1 MPQARNQAI
10 RVVVVDDSPTARGLL
25 VSLLNGTDGMQ
36 VIGTGASGEEAL
48 QLATRLK
55 PDVMTL
61 DVNMKEMDGFAATR
75 QIMRQSPL
83 PIILVT
89 SSMMPNET
97 NLTFQALNA
106 GALTVVRKPGLADPD
121 TCDRLVQTV
130 RVMAGVPVIHHWGRQ
145 NSTASLA
152 AAQTGRASRSKET
165 QPKINQLRM
174 IGVAASTGG
183 PAALAT
189 VFRAL
194 PANFPWPILVVQ
206 HISPG
211 FGMGLVQWIDTQTVL
226 QTRMAE
232 HGEVPKAGTI
242 LFAPDDYHMQV
253 NTQGEVELVKGQ
265 PFKRLRPS
273 ANPLFQSM
281 ASVYNANA
289 LGIMLTGMG
298 DDGAEGMTA
307 LYQAGGF
314 TIAQDEESSV
324 IYGMP
329 RAVVEKQVVSQTLPL
344 DAIGPTLAGYAAT
357 RISEAANE

>member
-1 MPQARNQAI
+1 MPHAKHRAI

-25 VSLLNGTDGMQ
+25 VSLLNSTDGMQ

-48 QLATRLK
+48 QLAKRLK

-61 DVNMKEMDGFAATR
+61 DVNMKGMDGFAATR
-75 QIMRQSPL
+75 LIMRESPL

-130 RVMAGVPVIHHWGRQ
+130 QVMAGVPVIHHWGRH
-145 NSTASLA
+145 NATASLA
-152 AAQTGRASRSKET
+152 AAQAVRARRSNEA
-165 QPKINQLRM
+165 QPKVDQLKM

-183 PAALAT
+183 PAALAA
-189 VFRAL
+189 VFRPL
-194 PANFPWPILVVQ
+194 PASFPWPILVVQ
-206 HISPG
+206 HISLG
-211 FGMGLVQWIDTQTVL
+211 FGMGLVQWIDTQTAL

-232 HGEVPKAGTI
+232 HGEVPRAGTI

-253 NTQGEVELVKGQ
+253 NARGEVELVKGQ
-265 PFKRLRPS
+265 PFKGLRPS

-298 DDGAEGMTA
+298 DDGAEGMSA
-307 LYQAGGF
+307 LYLAGGF

-329 RAVVEKQVVSQTLPL
+329 RAVIERQVVSQTLPL
-344 DAIGPTLAGYAAT
+344 DEIGPTLASYAAAK
-357 RISEAANE
+357 ICEAVNE